1 MPKSPKRGR
10 RASSRPASSQMA
22 AAMGRAIQV
31 VRTDRGWSRKEF
43 AARTGLSYSYLSEIE
58 NGVKEPSSRTFAAIA
73 DALDVAPGALLYDA
87 ERRLT
92 EVGSDS
98 GGESPAHPGPES
110 ETDPAGAE
118 PTFLANRMPSVERL
132 EHERRYF
139 ADEQPSSDAPRASAP
154 TAPAGDSGPRI
165 QRSRRVLDWLAG
177 PLARRSSEDSTPTEA
192 PSPRARVAGR
202 GDPSAPTDL
211 AAQLK
216 ELRPAESSSSE
227 GSAEQLLD
235 ALLPLLGELS
245 PEDCD
250 LVLDLARRLALR
262 ESES

>member
-1 MPKSPKRGR
+1 L
-10 RASSRPASSQMA
+10 AS
-22 AAMGRAIQV
+22 
-31 VRTDRGWSRKEF
+31 
-43 AARTGLSYSYLSEIE
+43 
-58 NGVKEPSSRTFAAIA
+58 
-73 DALDVAPGALLYDA
+73 
-87 ERRLT
+87 RL
-92 EVGSDS
+92 
-98 GGESPAHPGPES
+98 
-110 ETDPAGAE
+110 
-118 PTFLANRMPSVERL
+118 PSVERL
-132 EHERRYF
+132 EHEQRYL
-139 ADEQPSSDAPRASAP
+139 AAEQPPSDTPRAP
-154 TAPAGDSGPRI
+154 APAGDSGPRI

-192 PSPRARVAGR
+192 LLARARITGS

-216 ELRPAESSSSE
+216 ELRPTESVSSE

>member
-10 RASSRPASSQMA
+10 RTSSRPASSQMA

-58 NGVKEPSSRTFAAIA
+58 NGVKEPSSRTFTAIV

-110 ETDPAGAE
+110 DSAGAE
-118 PTFLANRMPSVERL
+118 PTFLASRAPSVERL
-132 EHERRYF
+132 EHEQRYL
-139 ADEQPSSDAPRASAP
+139 AAEQPSNDTPRAAAP

-177 PLARRSSEDSTPTEA
+177 PLARRSSGDSTPTEA
-192 PSPRARVAGR
+192 PLPPARFTNR

-216 ELRPAESSSSE
+216 ELRPAESVSSE

-262 ESES
+262 ESEP